1 MGPLIIVSGP
11 SGCGKSTLI
20 RRLLDE
26 RAWPMRLSVSATTR
40 QPRTGEINGVHYWFW
55 NIADFE
61 QAVREDQFLEWA
73 QVHDNYYGT
82 LASEVQPYREQ
93 GLGVLLD
100 VDVQG
105 WEQVKQRCPDAVSI
119 FVRTSNLETLEQRLR
134 DRRSETEDSLQRRLT
149 NARLEIAR
157 AGEYDYQVIN
167 DDLDTALASMRVILA
182 KRFTTP

>member
-1 MGPLIIVSGP
+1 
-11 SGCGKSTLI
+11 
-20 RRLLDE
+20 
-26 RAWPMRLSVSATTR
+26 MRLSVSATTR
-40 QPRTGEINGVHYWFW
+40 QPRAGEINGVQYWFW

-119 FVRTSNLETLEQRLR
+119 FVRTSTMDMLEQRLR
-134 DRRSETEDSLQRRLT
+134 DRRTETEDALQRRLT
-149 NARLEIAR
+149 NARLELTR
-157 AGEYDYQVIN
+157 AGEYDYQVVN
-167 DDLDTALASMRVILA
+167 DDLEKALASMRVILA
-182 KRFTTP
+182 ELFA